1 MLNLS
6 LSVFASEDHGK
17 SISAAHLQCSTLCF
31 MLKRKVL
38 PVNVC
43 LFAVLK
49 HTEPNSSHCVQ
60 PTPATLGEHSTPN
73 VGGSAEGRSGIPH
86 LPGTILGERADLKL
100 HNKENASME
109 TLH

>member
-1 MLNLS
+1 MLNLP

-73 VGGSAEGRSGIPH
+73 VGGSAEGQSGIPH

-100 HNKENASME
+100 HNKENALLE

>member
-1 MLNLS
+1 M
-6 LSVFASEDHGK
+6 
-17 SISAAHLQCSTLCF
+17 
-31 MLKRKVL
+31 
-38 PVNVC
+38 
-43 LFAVLK
+43 
-49 HTEPNSSHCVQ
+49 Q